1 MGQSPSN
8 IKSCKMGAKLAG
20 LENDLDL
27 PSFCVYDWE
36 LMMGLEMGHLK
47 VSKNVKFQD
56 LSHNV
61 A

>member
-8 IKSCKMGAKLAG
+8 IKPRKMDAKLTG

-27 PSFCVYDWE
+27 PSFCLYDWE
-36 LMMGLEMGHLK
+36 LMMGLERGHLK
-47 VSKNVKFQD
+47 VSKNAKFQD